1 MYHRY
6 KINRKHLAAALAAL
20 TLAVTT
26 QAADEPAGSESN
38 DTKKALDLGKV
49 EVRGDNEQPNALPT
63 LPTNSL
69 YGYEQSI
76 KETPR
81 SVFKISKDQLD
92 EDVIQNYNDLAR
104 YSPSV
109 QKSTSSPF
117 STFAN
122 IRGGSAD
129 TMRNGILLLNPAVR
143 PFDNNSWESADI
155 VAGVPS
161 VAFGSTTR
169 TAGYVNYITKQPFY
183 DKRHT
188 EITTTFGRLGTS
200 SSTTYSQ
207 YNVQYD
213 DSGPAIKD
221 VLAYRLSIQDSR
233 GNTYWANAQANFVDI
248 YGALNWKPT
257 KKLSIDANFT
267 YTHSDG
273 AYPYGIN
280 RVTQAL
286 IDNWTY
292 IAGPTSPILKVGSN
306 YYRGNAAGTSYDAG
320 SVVNGLFV
328 PNGTTTTT
336 APGTQSNSANLVGW
350 VLRPEDAKTT
360 TIHGNQ
366 TLYSKDAFSRSAEY
380 IGQVVSALTLN
391 DTYTLRNNT
400 LYQYSDSYVHGYDE
414 YESFMVNKLI
424 TSRLELISNSEFKL
438 FGNYVTHKSNSGFDF
453 RYLWNYCDNVGKP
466 SERPFS
472 SADAT
477 DAGTFGVGYS
487 LGLQNLYPVALTSY
501 TSNALVPV
509 LTKYG
514 WVNIAPG
521 YTNSNGRVQGFSINA
536 LGGGDVR
543 VNQLST
549 YGLYTEHNFDFGE
562 AWSWRVGARATRIQ
576 DYLRATPITYA
587 VSNLGVLPNYTL
599 SDNDTAWNGDFNT
612 SLTYRPTK
620 WATTYFTYDNDRAS
634 ADCGCCLTSGF
645 QNFGGLNQGLAH
657 DYFRTVSQ
665 LYELGSKFEIIR
677 NQLFSSVAVFHQ
689 TRQVPSVPTASSPNP
704 VQVGLIYNGA
714 EVSLTYQPNR
724 HFSVGGNYA
733 YLHATYDN
741 NSAGAVYSDYNGFV
755 ADGSTIVNN
764 SSGSIGVNSSARGNF
779 RALGTPLHSL
789 NFWTSYQFDNGFGI
803 KANAWLTSDWQV
815 SRIVWVPV
823 QHSIDLGVFYVN
835 KRWRADV
842 SLRNITD
849 EKNWSPSGNYAGG
862 STGFLLPSERFGVT
876 GRISIKL

>member
-1 MYHRY
+1 
-6 KINRKHLAAALAAL
+6 
-20 TLAVTT
+20 
-26 QAADEPAGSESN
+26 
-38 DTKKALDLGKV
+38 
-49 EVRGDNEQPNALPT
+49 
-63 LPTNSL
+63 
-69 YGYEQSI
+69 
-76 KETPR
+76 
-81 SVFKISKDQLD
+81 
-92 EDVIQNYNDLAR
+92 
-104 YSPSV
+104 
-109 QKSTSSPF
+109 
-117 STFAN
+117 
-122 IRGGSAD
+122 
-129 TMRNGILLLNPAVR
+129 
-143 PFDNNSWESADI
+143 
-155 VAGVPS
+155 
-161 VAFGSTTR
+161 
-169 TAGYVNYITKQPFY
+169 
-183 DKRHT
+183 
-188 EITTTFGRLGTS
+188 
-200 SSTTYSQ
+200 
-207 YNVQYD
+207 
-213 DSGPAIKD
+213 
-221 VLAYRLSIQDSR
+221 
-233 GNTYWANAQANFVDI
+233 
-248 YGALNWKPT
+248 
-257 KKLSIDANFT
+257 
-267 YTHSDG
+267 
-273 AYPYGIN
+273 
-280 RVTQAL
+280 
-286 IDNWTY
+286 
-292 IAGPTSPILKVGSN
+292 
-306 YYRGNAAGTSYDAG
+306 
-320 SVVNGLFV
+320 
-328 PNGTTTTT
+328 
-336 APGTQSNSANLVGW
+336 
-350 VLRPEDAKTT
+350 
-360 TIHGNQ
+360 
-366 TLYSKDAFSRSAEY
+366 
-380 IGQVVSALTLN
+380 
-391 DTYTLRNNT
+391 
-400 LYQYSDSYVHGYDE
+400 
-414 YESFMVNKLI
+414 
-424 TSRLELISNSEFKL
+424 
-438 FGNYVTHKSNSGFDF
+438 
-453 RYLWNYCDNVGKP
+453 
-466 SERPFS
+466 
-472 SADAT
+472 
-477 DAGTFGVGYS
+477 
-487 LGLQNLYPVALTSY
+487 
-501 TSNALVPV
+501 V

-645 QNFGGLNQGLAH
+645 QNFGGTSQGLAH